1 MFNDNPIMLIG
12 MLSDKDHY
20 SYVRNIRKISNR
32 VIFTRPAEPGRSLDP
47 NILLSESGNL
57 FKEAKVIEDPVE
69 AYEYSKSLGE
79 SVLVTGSMYLV
90 GVVAEI
96 ENMNT
101 FPY

>member
-1 MFNDNPIMLIG
+1 M
-12 MLSDKDHY
+12 
-20 SYVRNIRKISNR
+20 RNIRKISNR

-47 NILLSESGNL
+47 NILMTESGSL

-79 SVLVTGSMYLV
+79 PLLVTGSMYLV
-90 GVVAEI
+90 GVVTEI
-96 ENMNT
+96 ENINT